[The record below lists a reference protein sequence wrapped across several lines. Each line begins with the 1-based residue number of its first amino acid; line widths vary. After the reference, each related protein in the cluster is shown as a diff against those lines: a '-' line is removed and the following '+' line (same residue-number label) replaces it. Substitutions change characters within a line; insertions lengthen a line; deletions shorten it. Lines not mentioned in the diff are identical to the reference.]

1 MRIETKA
8 GRLPKLVWPAFCL
21 ILAGCTVRH
30 IVYPAPPVSVP
41 DPPRPLRAVTWSLGD
56 GTQIASWVHDE
67 PGLVSTGPAVLFLHG
82 NGENLETMRQVGL
95 FEELFAL
102 EVPFVVLDYP
112 GYGRS
117 TGVPSEASLLEA
129 GSVALEWMRQ
139 HFRHRPAVVVG
150 WSLGAAVAIGL
161 AAANPERCDGLVAMS
176 AWTSLAD
183 VGASHF
189 PRWLVEVA
197 VADRY
202 DSTVAAERVVCPALV
217 IHGSRDRIIPVEQG
231 REVAA
236 ALRADWLEVPS
247 AGHND
252 LLGNNMVWRRLF
264 DFLAS
269 IQPPPSPERT
279 SGL

>member
-1 MRIETKA
+1 
-8 GRLPKLVWPAFCL
+8 
-21 ILAGCTVRH
+21 
-30 IVYPAPPVSVP
+30 
-41 DPPRPLRAVTWSLGD
+41 
-56 GTQIASWVHDE
+56 
-67 PGLVSTGPAVLFLHG
+67 
-82 NGENLETMRQVGL
+82 
-95 FEELFAL
+95 
-102 EVPFVVLDYP
+102 
-112 GYGRS
+112 
-117 TGVPSEASLLEA
+117 LEA

-139 HFRHRPAVVVG
+139 HLGSRPIVIVG

-161 AAANPERCDGLVAMS
+161 AADDPEHCSGLVAMS

-202 DSTVAAERVVCPALV
+202 DSTAVAERVVCPGLV
-217 IHGSRDRIIPVEQG
+217 IHGSSDRIIPVGQG
-231 REVAA
+231 REVAE
-236 ALRADWLEVPS
+236 ALSADWLEVPS

-252 LLGNNMVWRRLF
+252 LLGHDLVWRRLA

-269 IQPPPSPERT
+269 IQHSAPPEGP

>member
-1 MRIETKA
+1 MRKGAIP
-8 GRLPKLVWPAFCL
+8 GRASKFVLPAVLL
-21 ILAGCTVRH
+21 ILLGCSVRH

-41 DPPRPLRAVTWSLGD
+41 DPPRPLRAVTWNLRD
-56 GTQIASWVHDE
+56 GTQVSSWVHDGSGSV
-67 PGLVSTGPAVLFLHG
+67 PGRPSVLFLHG
-82 NGENLETMRQVGL
+82 NGENLETMRQAGL
-95 FEELFAL
+95 FEELLAL
-102 EVPFVVLDYP
+102 EAPFVALDYP

-129 GSVALEWMRQ
+129 GSVALDWMRQ
-139 HFRHRPAVVVG
+139 HFENRPTVIVG

-161 AAANPERCDGLVAMS
+161 TAANPDYCSGLVAMS

-202 DSTVAAERVVCPALV
+202 DSAAAAERVVCPALV
-217 IHGSRDRIIPVEQG
+217 IHGSGDRIIPVEQG
-231 REVAA
+231 RVVADS
-236 ALRADWLEVPS
+236 LSADWLEVPS

-252 LLGNNMVWRRLF
+252 LLGNGIVWRRLAE
-264 DFLAS
+264 FLAS
-269 IQPPPSPERT
+269 IQPPSPPE
-279 SGL
+279 

>member
-1 MRIETKA
+1 VTVA
-8 GRLPKLVWPAFCL
+8 GRSSKSVWPALCL
-21 ILAGCTVRH
+21 ILLGCSVRH
-30 IVYPAPPVSVP
+30 IVYPAPPVSVQ
-41 DPPRPLRAVTWSLGD
+41 DPPRRLRAQTWSLGD
-56 GTQIASWVHDE
+56 GTQVSSWVHDE
-67 PGLVSTGPAVLFLHG
+67 RGLVSSRPAVLFLHG

-95 FEELFAL
+95 FEELLAL
-102 EVPFVVLDYP
+102 DVPFVALDYP

-117 TGVPSEASLLEA
+117 TGVPSEASILAA
-129 GSVALEWMRQ
+129 GSVALEWMVQ
-139 HFRHRPAVVVG
+139 HFGDRPIVVAG

-161 AAANPERCDGLVAMS
+161 AAANPEHCGGVVAMS

-197 VADRY
+197 LADRY
-202 DSTVAAERVVCPALV
+202 DSTAAAERVVCPALV

-236 ALRADWLEVPS
+236 ALGADWLEVPS

-252 LLGNNMVWRRLF
+252 LLGYDIVWRRLV

-269 IQPPPSPERT
+269 LQPPSSPERPT
-279 SGL
+279 GL